1 MADIKFL
8 CPSCS
13 RKLAIDERG
22 AGMLVKCPDCATV
35 VTVPHQSTI
44 PAEPKPAPAAPP
56 PAPPA
61 PSRPTPAAPPAT
73 PRFRPAPP
81 RAVAPPTATPPPV
94 NPPPTPAPAP
104 SPAAP
109 PPAPVPTPPPPA
121 PPPPAPPAPDP
132 ALTETIRTLN
142 AQRDEQEQIRR
153 AAEQER
159 DTLRERLAQAEAALA
174 ARTAET
180 TSLQRDHE
188 TALAAALETRR
199 IDQERWD
206 TEREA
211 ATADRLRLEA
221 HLAKLTN
228 EYQALSASLDQARQH
243 QHDLETRLAAE
254 RDATREAADKELADL
269 RQQLETERTTALAR
283 LREAE
288 ERIERLTAERDYLAA
303 TQKDQHT
310 ELNDALA
317 DAEARRATAV
327 ATLETAQRD
336 ARAMAEAREAAHQQA
351 LVAAHTAHEKAVEE
365 VRRAERD
372 AAANALAAEKTARAD
387 AETAVL
393 RERANIE
400 AGTERLR
407 AELAAVRQER
417 DTLAAERDAARKV
430 EAKGSDAIT
439 TGEARA
445 FRDPFRLLLRRIALY
460 AGGALTLL
468 GLAAGYIAWT
478 SDEPA
483 PTVLATASADP
494 QRAVLADDVIDAQ
507 LGTAALVDEL
517 DITLAAPR
525 VGPVTLVS
533 VLGTET
539 DSEEWYLVFDVTVVN
554 RSDREII
561 LYQPWSNALITDQN
575 NRKLRPALL
584 GQQSAMHDVKGRL
597 VTHTLAPGESVT
609 DLMVFPW
616 RETEADRYTLTVDPD
631 ARRINLDERMVQLSL
646 SSLRL
651 DLPRTAITFP

>member
-1 MADIKFL
+1 
-8 CPSCS
+8 
-13 RKLAIDERG
+13 
-22 AGMLVKCPDCATV
+22 
-35 VTVPHQSTI
+35 
-44 PAEPKPAPAAPP
+44 
-56 PAPPA
+56 
-61 PSRPTPAAPPAT
+61 
-73 PRFRPAPP
+73 
-81 RAVAPPTATPPPV
+81 
-94 NPPPTPAPAP
+94 
-104 SPAAP
+104 
-109 PPAPVPTPPPPA
+109 VPTPPL
-121 PPPPAPPAPDP
+121 PAPDP
-132 ALTETIRTLN
+132 ALTETIRTLT
-142 AQRDEQEQIRR
+142 AQRDEQEKARR
-153 AAEQER
+153 TAEQER

-180 TSLQRDHE
+180 TSLQRNHE

-228 EYQALSASLDQARQH
+228 DYQALSASLDQARQH

-269 RQQLETERTTALAR
+269 RQQLETERDTALTR

-288 ERIERLTAERDYLAA
+288 ERIERLTAERDLLAA

-317 DAEARRATAV
+317 AAEARHATAV
-327 ATLETAQRD
+327 TALEIAQRD
-336 ARAMAEAREAAHQQA
+336 ARATAEAREAAHQQA
-351 LVAAHTAHEKAVEE
+351 LAAAHTAHEKAVEE
-365 VRRAERD
+365 IRRAERD
-372 AAANALAAEKTARAD
+372 AAATTLAAEKTARAD
-387 AETAVL
+387 AEAAVL

-407 AELAAVRQER
+407 TELAAVRQER
-417 DTLAAERDAARKV
+417 DTLAAEREAARKV
-430 EAKGSDAIT
+430 EAKGADAIT

-507 LGTAALVDEL
+507 LGTATLVDEL

-584 GQQSAMHDVKGRL
+584 GQQNAMHDVKGRL